1 MKRAFALFALVAT
14 VHYGSAA
21 ERKIEPAKFGWH
33 ADYSEA
39 KAEAKR
45 TGKPMMLVFRCE
57 P

>member
-1 MKRAFALFALVAT
+1 MHRVLALPALLIVAA
-14 VHYGSAA
+14 HAEAA
-21 ERKIEPAKFGWH
+21 PKPDAAKFGWH
-33 ADYSEA
+33 TDYAAA